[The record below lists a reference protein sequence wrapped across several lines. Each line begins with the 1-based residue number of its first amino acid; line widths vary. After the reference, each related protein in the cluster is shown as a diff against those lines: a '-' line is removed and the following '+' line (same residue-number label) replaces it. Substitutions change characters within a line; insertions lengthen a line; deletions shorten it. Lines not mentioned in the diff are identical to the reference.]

1 MQLLLIPFDDSIIF
15 PGMTLTIAADPGDA
29 QRVFVLPRHD
39 GEYATI
45 GLWGPRARDILAAT
59 TSDAVDDAALPA
71 RQMRVVGVGSAG
83 TAVEAAS

>member
-39 GEYATI
+39 GEYANI
-45 GLWGPRARDILAAT
+45 GTVAEVEDTGRLPGGIN
-59 TSDAVDDAALPA
+59 AVTLTGLY
-71 RQMRVVGVGSAG
+71 RGRAG
-83 TAVEAAS
+83 TASSGPICTRRNVSG